1 MLTNE
6 IAKKA
11 NVHPNTVRLYEKWG
25 YISPVFR
32 KQNGYRVYTE
42 THLKQMYI
50 ARLAFSQEFIQN
62 NLRKMAINIVRLS
75 GQENFKESR
84 NAAMTYF
91 KFLQSEYDYAKKAVQ
106 ISTNILQ
113 SNTSSSFIY
122 THKMV
127 ANHLQLTEDTIRN
140 WERNGLFKVKRDAQN
155 RRQYT
160 EEDVQK
166 LLIIRTLRSAYFS
179 ITSILHL
186 FQEIEAVEHVADIHA
201 LLNTAKFK
209 NEFYH
214 VTDELELNLKQAMED
229 VRSIIDILDQLI
241 KD

>member
-32 KQNGYRVYTE
+32 KQNGYRIYTE
-42 THLKQMYI
+42 IHLKQMYI
-50 ARLAFSQEFIQN
+50 ARLAFNQEFIQN
-62 NLRKMAINIVRLS
+62 NLRKMATNIVRLS
-75 GQENFKESR
+75 GQGNFKESR
-84 NAAMTYF
+84 KAALTYLQ
-91 KFLQSEYDYAKKAVQ
+91 FLQSEYDYAKKAIQ
-106 ISTNILQ
+106 ISTNIMQ
-113 SNTSSSFIY
+113 SNTSSPLIF

-127 ANHLQLTEDTIRN
+127 ANHLQLTEETIRN
-140 WERNGLFKVKRDAQN
+140 WERNGLFKVNRDTQN

-166 LLIIRTLRSAYFS
+166 LLIIRTLRSAHFS
-179 ITSILHL
+179 LTSILHL
-186 FQEIEAVEHVADIHA
+186 FQEIEALEHGADIHT
-201 LLNTAKFK
+201 LLNTPKFK

-214 VTDELELNLKQAMED
+214 VTDELELNLKQAMKD
-229 VRSIIDILDQLI
+229 VCSIIHILDQLQT
-241 KD
+241 